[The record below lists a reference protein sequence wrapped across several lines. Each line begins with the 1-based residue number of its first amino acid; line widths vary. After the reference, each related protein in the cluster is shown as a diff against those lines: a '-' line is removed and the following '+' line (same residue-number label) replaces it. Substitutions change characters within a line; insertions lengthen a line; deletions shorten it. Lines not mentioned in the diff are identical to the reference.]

1 MGAIIMSH
9 FLKTAAA
16 LLALAAASFGF
27 AFAEEARPAAA
38 PEDVAS
44 IDAIMTAVYDVI
56 SGPAGEE
63 RDWDRFQSLFIDGA
77 RLIPRSASNP
87 NGATVLSPEDYVA
100 RASGNFMENGFF
112 ESEIGRKTDRF
123 GDIAQVFSAYQ
134 SKRAESDPEPFA
146 RGINS
151 FQLLHHD
158 GRWWIVTIYW
168 QAETP
173 ETPIPAEYL
182 AAQ

>member
-1 MGAIIMSH
+1 MTSR
-9 FLKTAAA
+9 LLTLAAA
-16 LLALAAASFGF
+16 CFALAAASL
-27 AFAEEARPAAA
+27 ATALAQEARPAAA

-63 RDWDRFQSLFIDGA
+63 RDWNRFRSLFIDGA
-77 RLIPRSASNP
+77 RLIPLSASNP
-87 NGATVLSPEDYVA
+87 NGAAVMSPEDYVA
-100 RASGNFMENGFF
+100 RASANFMENGFF
-112 ESEIGRKTDRF
+112 EMEIGRKTDRY
-123 GDIAQVFSAYQ
+123 GDIAQVFSAYAA
-134 SKRAESDPEPFA
+134 KRSADDAEPFM

-173 ETPIPAEYL
+173 DNPVPAEYIG
-182 AAQ
+182 QP

>member
-1 MGAIIMSH
+1 M
-9 FLKTAAA
+9 LLRLLTAA
-16 LLALAAASFGF
+16 GF
-27 AFAEEARPAAA
+27 LVVTAISIAPRAFAQEPRPAAA

-44 IDAIMTAVYDVI
+44 IDAIMTTIYDVI

-63 RDWDRFQSLFIDGA
+63 RDWDRFRSLFIDGA

-87 NGATVLSPEDYVA
+87 NGATVMSPEEYVA
-100 RASGNFMENGFF
+100 RASANFMENGFF
-112 ESEIGRKTDRF
+112 ELEIGRKVDRY
-123 GDIAQVFSAYQ
+123 GDIAQVFSAYAA
-134 SKRAESDPEPFA
+134 KRSADDEKPFM

-173 ETPIPAEYL
+173 DNPVPAEYIDKP
-182 AAQ
+182 

>member
-1 MGAIIMSH
+1 MMSRL
-9 FLKTAAA
+9 LKSAAA
-16 LLALAAASFGF
+16 LFAMVAAALSV
-27 AFAEEARPAAA
+27 AAAEETAPAAA

-44 IDAIMTAVYDVI
+44 IDAIMTAIYDVI

-63 RDWDRFQSLFIDGA
+63 RDWDRFRSLFIDGA
-77 RLIPRSASNP
+77 RLIPHSASNP
-87 NGATVLSPEDYVA
+87 KGATVWTPEEYVA
-100 RASGNFMENGFF
+100 RASGNFKENGFF
-112 ESEIGRKTDRF
+112 ESEIGRKTDQF

-134 SKRAESDPEPFA
+134 SKRAETDPEPFA

-168 QAETP
+168 QAETA
-173 ETPIPAEYL
+173 EAPIPAKYL
-182 AAQ
+182 TKN